1 MSIEIGDYV
10 EVKQENPYDSTIAAL
25 IAAQEKAIEE
35 AKAEGKSEDEV
46 KPKQVA
52 ITVPIADVKKTKFKV
67 SRAANDAQRTARL
80 RSNTVSEDGTAV
92 TLVFTLTNRHK
103 ARRHAGDTKKGSEE
117 VTAANEE
124 TLTEIGSKRPAS
136 SKNADQEAVAV

>member
-103 ARRHAGDTKKGSEE
+103 ARR
-117 VTAANEE
+117 
-124 TLTEIGSKRPAS
+124 
-136 SKNADQEAVAV
+136 